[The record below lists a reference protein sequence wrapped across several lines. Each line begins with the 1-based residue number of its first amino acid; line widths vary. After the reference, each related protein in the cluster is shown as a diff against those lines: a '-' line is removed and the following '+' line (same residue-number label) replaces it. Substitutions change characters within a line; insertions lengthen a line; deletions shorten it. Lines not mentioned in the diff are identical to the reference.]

1 MKTRNIIALLVALPL
16 MAGLTGC
23 KSDDELT
30 AKPAKEMLR
39 VLGGDIE
46 IRAIDE
52 TTVVNVSADCHW
64 KVQDLDTGDFGITLS
79 IQPREGDG
87 DGSLV
92 IGTDQN
98 ETKSDRTASFT
109 LVSDAGLKQKVT
121 IRQTPAAGA
130 LNLSST
136 SFTFTADKKSIK
148 DESKEFETLNIRG
161 NSTWTIKL
169 PDGVNW
175 LHVSK
180 TSGGTAAQSSE
191 SVNISVDNAVS
202 DASRTAV
209 FEVISEGN
217 VVEVQVTQ
225 EGVKDIFLRAPEQLD
240 KIEYRGG
247 ERMLRIESNAEWHA
261 YIPSSVNWLHFEA
274 AMDSTGTS
282 HGSGN
287 SISGVGNGEI
297 RLYCEENNTTR
308 DRLTAVVVIAGT
320 KNPQQAIT
328 LIEQAANGS
337 AQPLQTSISLSELSV
352 ARQSANFLINIASE
366 QVVGEFGLVYTE
378 SGNVPTVTNG
388 KVVKVGNGGTSRGL
402 AYELTGL
409 QENTRYMVRAF
420 VYKQNSSDVIY
431 SEPIEITTK
440 ASMLSIG
447 ELKSLYVSNTSA
459 ELRFSFTSDT
469 DVFDYGFVYSA
480 TKPEPT
486 RDNGTIVTVGR
497 GGTGGN
503 VMGTITN
510 LQDNTTY
517 YVRAYVLTERGHTYG
532 PNVVTIT
539 TSASQHEPG
548 ESDNPDPQL
557 APKH

>member
-308 DRLTAVVVIAGT
+308 DRLTVVVVIAGT

-469 DVFDYGFVYSA
+469 DVIDYGFVYSA

-486 RDNGTIVTVGR
+486 RDDGILTIGR

-510 LQDNTTY
+510 LQESTTY

>member
-486 RDNGTIVTVGR
+486 REDEILTIGR

-510 LQDNTTY
+510 LQESTTY
-517 YVRAYVLTERGHTYG
+517 YVRAYVLTERGHMYG

>member
-39 VLGGDIE
+39 VLGGEIE

-352 ARQSANFLINIASE
+352 ARQSANFLINIVSE

-469 DVFDYGFVYSA
+469 DVIDYGFVYSA

-486 RDNGTIVTVGR
+486 RDDGILTIGR

-510 LQDNTTY
+510 LQESTTY
-517 YVRAYVLTERGHTYG
+517 YVRAYVLTERGHMYG

>member
-64 KVQDLDTGDFGITLS
+64 KVQDLDTGDFGISLS

-136 SFTFTADKKSIK
+136 SFTFNADRTSAK
-148 DESKEFETLNIRG
+148 DETRSVETLNIRS

-191 SVNISVDNAVS
+191 SVNITVDNAVS

-240 KIEYRGG
+240 KIEFRGG

-308 DRLTAVVVIAGT
+308 DRLTAVVIIAGT

-420 VYKQNSSDVIY
+420 VYKQNSSEVIY
-431 SEPIEITTK
+431 SEPIEIVTK
-440 ASMLSIG
+440 ASMLTIG
-447 ELKSLYVSNTSA
+447 ELHSINVGNTYA
-459 ELRFSFTSDT
+459 EFRFGFTSDT
-469 DVFDYGFVYSA
+469 DVIDYGLVYSA
-480 TKPEPT
+480 TNHEPT
-486 RDNGTIVTVGR
+486 RADEILTIKQ

-510 LQDNTTY
+510 LQEGTTY
-517 YVRAYVLTERGHTYG
+517 YVRAYVLTNSGHTYG

-539 TSASQHEPG
+539 TSVSQHEPG

-557 APKH
+557 APRY

>member
-469 DVFDYGFVYSA
+469 DVIDYGFVYSA

-486 RDNGTIVTVGR
+486 RDDGVVTIGR

-510 LQDNTTY
+510 LQESTTY
-517 YVRAYVLTERGHTYG
+517 YVRAYVLTERGHMYG

>member
-39 VLGGDIE
+39 VLGGEIE

-469 DVFDYGFVYSA
+469 DVIDYGFVYSA

-486 RDNGTIVTVGR
+486 RDDGILTIGR

-510 LQDNTTY
+510 LQESTTY

>member
-39 VLGGDIE
+39 VLGGEIE

-469 DVFDYGFVYSA
+469 DVIDYGFVYSA

-486 RDNGTIVTVGR
+486 RDDGILTIGR

-510 LQDNTTY
+510 LQESTTY
-517 YVRAYVLTERGHTYG
+517 YVRAYVLTERGHMYG

>member
-308 DRLTAVVVIAGT
+308 DRLTAVVIIAGT

-486 RDNGTIVTVGR
+486 RDDGVVTIGR

-510 LQDNTTY
+510 LQESTTY

>member
-378 SGNVPTVTNG
+378 NGNVPTVTNG

-469 DVFDYGFVYSA
+469 DVIDYGFVYSA

-486 RDNGTIVTVGR
+486 RDDGILTIGR

-510 LQDNTTY
+510 LQESTTY

>member
-136 SFTFTADKKSIK
+136 SFTFTADKKSVK

-378 SGNVPTVTNG
+378 SGNVPTITNG

-420 VYKQNSSDVIY
+420 VYKQNSQEVIY

-486 RDNGTIVTVGR
+486 RDDGVVTIGR

-510 LQDNTTY
+510 LQESTTY

>member
-121 IRQTPAAGA
+121 IRQTPADGA

-378 SGNVPTVTNG
+378 NGNVPTVTNG

-469 DVFDYGFVYSA
+469 DVIDYGFVYSA

-486 RDNGTIVTVGR
+486 RDDGILTIGR

-510 LQDNTTY
+510 LQESTTY

-557 APKH
+557 APRY

>member
-486 RDNGTIVTVGR
+486 RDDGILTIGR

-510 LQDNTTY
+510 LQESTTY

>member
-1 MKTRNIIALLVALPL
+1 

-328 LIEQAANGS
+328 LIEQAPS
-337 AQPLQTSISLSELSV
+337 DTPLPLQTSITLSELSV

-486 RDNGTIVTVGR
+486 RDDGVVTIGR

-510 LQDNTTY
+510 LQESTTY

>member
-469 DVFDYGFVYSA
+469 DVIDYGFVYSA
-480 TKPEPT
+480 TKPEST
-486 RDNGTIVTVGR
+486 RDDGVVTIGR

-510 LQDNTTY
+510 LQESTTY

>member
-136 SFTFTADKKSIK
+136 SFTFTADKKSVK

-486 RDNGTIVTVGR
+486 RDDGVVTIGR

-510 LQDNTTY
+510 LQESTTY
-517 YVRAYVLTERGHTYG
+517 YVRAYVLTERGHMYG

>member
-447 ELKSLYVSNTSA
+447 ELTSLYVGNTSA
-459 ELRFSFTSDT
+459 EFRYGFTSDT
-469 DVFDYGFVYSA
+469 DVIDYGLVYSA

-486 RDNGTIVTVGR
+486 RDDGVVTIGR

-510 LQDNTTY
+510 LQESTTY

>member
-308 DRLTAVVVIAGT
+308 DRLTAVVIIAGT

-366 QVVGEFGLVYTE
+366 QVVGEFGFVYTE

-420 VYKQNSSDVIY
+420 VYKQNSQEVIY

-447 ELKSLYVSNTSA
+447 ELTSLYVGNTSA
-459 ELRFSFTSDT
+459 EFRYGFTSDT
-469 DVFDYGFVYSA
+469 DVIDYGLVYSA

-486 RDNGTIVTVGR
+486 RDDGVVTIGR

-517 YVRAYVLTERGHTYG
+517 YVRAYVLTERGHSYG
-532 PNVVTIT
+532 PNVVTIK
-539 TSASQHEPG
+539 TSPSQHEPG

>member
-261 YIPSSVNWLHFEA
+261 YIPSSVSWLHFEA

-486 RDNGTIVTVGR
+486 RDDGVVTIGR

-510 LQDNTTY
+510 LQESTTY

>member
-388 KVVKVGNGGTSRGL
+388 TVVKVGNGGTSRGL

-486 RDNGTIVTVGR
+486 RDDGVVTIGR

-510 LQDNTTY
+510 LQESTTY

>member
-459 ELRFSFTSDT
+459 EFRFSFTSDT
-469 DVFDYGFVYSA
+469 DVIDYGFVYSA

-486 RDNGTIVTVGR
+486 RDDGILTIGR

-510 LQDNTTY
+510 LQESTTY
-517 YVRAYVLTERGHTYG
+517 YVRAYVLTERGHMYG

>member
-420 VYKQNSSDVIY
+420 VYKQNSQEVIY

-447 ELKSLYVSNTSA
+447 ELTSLYVGNTSA

-469 DVFDYGFVYSA
+469 DVIDYGLVYS
-480 TKPEPT
+480 TTNHEPT

-510 LQDNTTY
+510 LQESTTY

>member
-378 SGNVPTVTNG
+378 SGNVPTITNG

-469 DVFDYGFVYSA
+469 DVIDYGFVYSA

-486 RDNGTIVTVGR
+486 RDDGILTIGR

-510 LQDNTTY
+510 LQESTTY

>member
-486 RDNGTIVTVGR
+486 HDDGVVTIGR

-510 LQDNTTY
+510 LQESTTY

>member
-308 DRLTAVVVIAGT
+308 DRLTAVVIIAGT

-366 QVVGEFGLVYTE
+366 QVVGEFGFVYTE

-420 VYKQNSSDVIY
+420 VYKQNSQEVIY

-447 ELKSLYVSNTSA
+447 ELTSLYVGNTSA
-459 ELRFSFTSDT
+459 EFRYGFTSDT
-469 DVFDYGFVYSA
+469 DVIDYGLVYSA

-486 RDNGTIVTVGR
+486 RDDEILTIGR

-517 YVRAYVLTERGHTYG
+517 YVRAYVLTERGHSYG
-532 PNVVTIT
+532 PNVVTIK
-539 TSASQHEPG
+539 TSPSQHEPG

>member
-261 YIPSSVNWLHFEA
+261 YIPSSVSWLHFEA

-486 RDNGTIVTVGR
+486 RDDGVVTIGR

-510 LQDNTTY
+510 LQESTTY
-517 YVRAYVLTERGHTYG
+517 YVRAYVLTERGHMYG

>member
-297 RLYCEENNTTR
+297 RLYCDENNTTR

-469 DVFDYGFVYSA
+469 DVIDYGFVYSA

-486 RDNGTIVTVGR
+486 RDDGVVTIGR

-510 LQDNTTY
+510 LQESTTY

-557 APKH
+557 TPKH

>member
-225 EGVKDIFLRAPEQLD
+225 EGVQDIFLRAPEQLD

-308 DRLTAVVVIAGT
+308 DRLTAVVIIAGT

-366 QVVGEFGLVYTE
+366 QVVGEFGFVYTE

-420 VYKQNSSDVIY
+420 VYKQNSQEVIY

-447 ELKSLYVSNTSA
+447 ELTSLYVGNTSA
-459 ELRFSFTSDT
+459 EFRYGFTSDT
-469 DVFDYGFVYSA
+469 DVIDYGLVYSA

-486 RDNGTIVTVGR
+486 RDDEILTIGR

-517 YVRAYVLTERGHTYG
+517 YVRAYVLTERGHSYG
-532 PNVVTIT
+532 PNVVTIK
-539 TSASQHEPG
+539 TSPSQHEPG

>member
-469 DVFDYGFVYSA
+469 DVIDYGFVYSA

-486 RDNGTIVTVGR
+486 RDDGVVTIGR

-510 LQDNTTY
+510 LQESTTY
-517 YVRAYVLTERGHTYG
+517 YVRAYVQTERGHMYG

>member
-64 KVQDLDTGDFGITLS
+64 KVQDLDTGDFGISLS

-469 DVFDYGFVYSA
+469 DVIDYGFVYSA

-486 RDNGTIVTVGR
+486 RDDGILTIGR

-510 LQDNTTY
+510 LQESTTY

>member
-308 DRLTAVVVIAGT
+308 DRLTAVVIIAGT

-469 DVFDYGFVYSA
+469 DVIDYGFVYSA

-486 RDNGTIVTVGR
+486 RDDGVVTIGR

-510 LQDNTTY
+510 LQESTTY
-517 YVRAYVLTERGHTYG
+517 YVRAYVLTERGHMYG

>member
-39 VLGGDIE
+39 VLGGEIE

-247 ERMLRIESNAEWHA
+247 ERTFEIESNAEWHA
-261 YIPSSVNWLHFEA
+261 YIPSSVSWLHFEA

-287 SISGVGNGEI
+287 SISGVGNGKI
-297 RLYCEENNTTR
+297 RVYCDENNTTR

-469 DVFDYGFVYSA
+469 DVIDYGFVYSA

-486 RDNGTIVTVGR
+486 RDDGILTIGR

-510 LQDNTTY
+510 LQESTTY
-517 YVRAYVLTERGHTYG
+517 YVRAYVLTERGHMYG

>member
-136 SFTFTADKKSIK
+136 SFTFTADKKSVK

-469 DVFDYGFVYSA
+469 DVIDYGFVYSA

-486 RDNGTIVTVGR
+486 RDDGILTIGR

-510 LQDNTTY
+510 LQESTTY
-517 YVRAYVLTERGHTYG
+517 YVRAYVLTERGHMYG

-557 APKH
+557 APRY

>member
-274 AMDSTGTS
+274 AIDSTGTS

-469 DVFDYGFVYSA
+469 DVIDYGFVYSA

-486 RDNGTIVTVGR
+486 RDDGILTIGR

-510 LQDNTTY
+510 LQESTTY

>member
-469 DVFDYGFVYSA
+469 DVIDYGFVYSA

-486 RDNGTIVTVGR
+486 RDDGILTIGR

-510 LQDNTTY
+510 LQESTTY

>member
-378 SGNVPTVTNG
+378 SGNVPTITNG

-469 DVFDYGFVYSA
+469 DVIDYGFVYSA

-486 RDNGTIVTVGR
+486 RDDGILTIGR

-510 LQDNTTY
+510 LQESTTY
-517 YVRAYVLTERGHTYG
+517 YVRAYVQTERGHMYG

>member
-136 SFTFTADKKSIK
+136 SFTFTADKKSVK

-486 RDNGTIVTVGR
+486 RDDGVVTIGR

-510 LQDNTTY
+510 LQESTTY

>member
-388 KVVKVGNGGTSRGL
+388 KVVKIGNGGTSRGL

-486 RDNGTIVTVGR
+486 RDDGILTIGR

-510 LQDNTTY
+510 LQESTTY
-517 YVRAYVLTERGHTYG
+517 YVRAYVLTERGHMYG